1 MTLTQTTLK
10 GENMKSLFAALV
22 AVAFLAA
29 GTAVAAEAPA
39 GKITLKQS
47 AAPKQGPVSFDHAG
61 PGHKALKCDTCH
73 AKAEGGKI
81 EGLDMKKGH
90 ETCQKCHNETAKA
103 DAAKAAIKACTNCHA
118 KKA

>member
-1 MTLTQTTLK
+1 
-10 GENMKSLFAALV
+10 MKRILAALA

-29 GTAVAAEAPA
+29 GAAYAAAPA
-39 GKITLKQS
+39 GKVTIKQGE
-47 AAPKQGPVSFDHAG
+47 AAKQGPVTFDHAG
-61 PGHKALKCDTCH
+61 AGHKALKCETCH

-103 DAAKAAIKACTNCHA
+103 DAAKAGIKACTNCHA

>member
-1 MTLTQTTLK
+1 
-10 GENMKSLFAALV
+10 MKRILAALF
-22 AVAFLAA
+22 AVAFLAT
-29 GTAVAAEAPA
+29 GIAVAAEAPK

-47 AAPKQGPVSFDHAG
+47 AAPKQGVVTFDHAG
-61 PGHKALKCDTCH
+61 AGHKALKCESCH

-90 ETCQKCHNETAKA
+90 ETCQKCHNDTAKA